1 MKKKQII
8 YQILKNWENK
18 ENKNLFQKSS
28 IIIRN
33 KIIKQETNNNNN
45 DNKQIKK
52 VRNPGIGLVRLL
64 TMYLIRVTHSIG
76 FGNPSRV
83 FYRYE
88 KTFLLIQSFI
98 DWQNNAFIL
107 ISGIVVYKT
116 NKYSNLLYLWLI
128 VLFYSARIYKY
139 VITYKKRINVKK
151 YTNKFYNPVV
161 FNLYRFF
168 TTYFVTYLFLPV
180 INKGISQLS
189 KYEFRL
195 LLFAHLVS

>member
-33 KIIKQETNNNNN
+33 KIIKQEANNNY

-64 TMYLIRVTHSIG
+64 TMYLIIVTHSIG

-98 DWQNNAFIL
+98 DWNNNAFIL
-107 ISGIVVYKT
+107 ISGIVGYKT

-128 VLFYSARIYKY
+128 VLLYSARIYKY
-139 VITYKKRINVKK
+139 VITYKKKN
-151 YTNKFYNPVV
+151 NC
-161 FNLYRFF
+161 
-168 TTYFVTYLFLPV
+168 
-180 INKGISQLS
+180 
-189 KYEFRL
+189 
-195 LLFAHLVS
+195 